1 MPARAQIL
9 QTINQAYEARM
20 RGDKAALATFLA
32 PGATFRLA
40 GETSMLASVPAGT
53 SDLHQAAAALIDLF
67 QFHDLKQLGAL
78 VDDGTAVI
86 HWQASVSTGGQEPVT
101 TELCDLWTFDE
112 QGRLKSLVQF
122 VDTALLV
129 QMLA

>member
-1 MPARAQIL
+1 MSTREQIL
-9 QTINQAYEARM
+9 KTIDQAYEARM

-32 PGATFRLA
+32 PDATFRLA
-40 GETSMLASVPAGT
+40 GETSMLESVPTGT
-53 SDLHQAAAALIDLF
+53 SDLREAAGALIDMF
-67 QFHDLKQLGAL
+67 QFHDLKQLGAF

-86 HWQASVSTGGQEPVT
+86 HWQAIISTGGKDRMT

-112 QGRLKSLVQF
+112 QGKLRSLVQF

-129 QMLA
+129 RMLA